1 MTIDRKALFKISYGL
16 YVVSSAD
23 AAGNSGFIGNTV
35 FQITSKPPRVAI
47 GISHDNH
54 THGVIVNSG
63 KIAVSVLSQN
73 AELAL
78 IQTFGYKSSRDI
90 DKFANFA
97 WRLGENGSPIIIDG
111 AQANFEC
118 SVSERLELET
128 HDIFIG
134 EVTNSNTIDNTTSP
148 LTYEYYRE
156 VLKGKAPVN
165 APTFVEEQLDT
176 TESKMAGSG
185 TRVCSVCRYEYN
197 PEKGDPDHGIAP
209 GTPFESLPADWKCP
223 VCNSSKEV
231 FA

>member
-23 AAGNSGFIGNTV
+23 ASGNSGFIGNTV

-63 KIAVSVLSQN
+63 KIAVSVLNQN
-73 AELAL
+73 VDIAL

-97 WRLGENGSPIIIDG
+97 WRVGENGSPIIING
-111 AQANFEC
+111 AQASFEC
-118 SVSERLELET
+118 SVLQRVELET

-134 EVTNSNTIDNTTSP
+134 EVMNADATNDTEPP

-165 APTFVEEQLDT
+165 APTFVEEQPEISDS
-176 TESKMAGSG
+176 EVSG
-185 TRVCSVCRYEYN
+185 VNIRVCSVCRHEYD

-223 VCNSSKEV
+223 VCASPKEV